1 MMNEKVLRYLGR
13 VLMCLGTAVFV
24 VGLLKE
30 DVAGVGVGLLNI
42 LVGAWNMERDDE

>member
-1 MMNEKVLRYLGR
+1 MRVKVLRYLGR
-13 VLMCLGTAVFV
+13 VLMCLGTAVVV

-42 LVGAWNMERDDE
+42 LVGAWNMDGDDK